1 MPLTLSTLGKTE
13 IASPPGVYFQLKEII
28 EDPDGEFDDIAKII
42 SGDPPLAARLLKI
55 VNSPF
60 YGLMAKV
67 ESIPH
72 ALGIIGSEQLS
83 ELALATA
90 VVSKFDG
97 FSKEEFDI
105 RAFWTHSLGCGFAG
119 QLIAE
124 HINYENPERMYLA
137 GMLHD
142 IGQLVLLKEETERY
156 TQVISKLKESS
167 NKNLTDAENSVLRFN
182 HAQIGGVLLNEWKLP
197 QSISTAVS
205 HHHEPLKAKRF
216 EKEAAIIHVS
226 EILLYDMGLGGS
238 SELDLPTFHK
248 ETLKVLELTPDFIN
262 DLKTQIQKKTEEA
275 VDLFF

>member
-1 MPLTLSTLGKTE
+1 MTITLSTLGKSE
-13 IASPPGVYFQLKEII
+13 IASPPGIYFQLKKII

-67 ESIPH
+67 ESISH
-72 ALGIIGSEQLS
+72 ALSIVGSEQLS

-105 RAFWTHSLGCGFAG
+105 RAFWTHSLGCGFAA

-142 IGQLVLLKEETERY
+142 IGQLVLLKEDAKRY
-156 TQVISKLKESS
+156 AQVIAQLKKSED
-167 NKNLTDAENSVLRFN
+167 KNLVGAENEVLRFN
-182 HAQIGGVLLNEWKLP
+182 HAQIGGILLNEWKLP
-197 QSISTAVS
+197 PSISTAVT

-216 EKEAAIIHVS
+216 EKEAAIVHVS
-226 EILLYDMGLGGS
+226 EILLYDMGLGSS
-238 SELDLPTFHK
+238 SELALPTLYK
-248 ETLKVLELTPDFIN
+248 ETLKMLVLTPDFMNNAKI
-262 DLKTQIQKKTEEA
+262 QIQEKTEEA
-275 VDLFF
+275 IDLFF